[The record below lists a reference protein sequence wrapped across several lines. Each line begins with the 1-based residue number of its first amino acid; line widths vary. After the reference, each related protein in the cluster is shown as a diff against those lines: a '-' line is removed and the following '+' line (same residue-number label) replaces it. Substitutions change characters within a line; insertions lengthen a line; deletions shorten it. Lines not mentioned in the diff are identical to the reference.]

1 MNSQKA
7 PQPLTTEE
15 LDALLFQPTGAKLTI
30 AQSDELASLRSVL
43 TDFRDASVIAAEHH
57 YRRASITP
65 TRSRTMSAFWAF
77 AAAVLLVSIASPMA
91 FRHHPA
97 PTPAVATVSPQQ
109 QPIPAVS
116 DEVLLADVQADLD
129 ASVPSPMLP
138 LTNSTTTKSTTQR
151 TR

>member
-7 PQPLTTEE
+7 PQLLTTEE
-15 LDALLFQPTGAKLTI
+15 LDALLFQPSGARLTI
-30 AQSDELASLRSVL
+30 AQSDELDALRSVL
-43 TDFRDASVIAAEHH
+43 TDFRAASVIAAEHH
-57 YRRASITP
+57 YHRASITP
-65 TRSRTMSAFWAF
+65 TRSRTTSVFWAF
-77 AAAVLLVSIASPMA
+77 AAAALLVSIASPMA

-97 PTPAVATVSPQQ
+97 PIPAVATVSPQQ
-109 QPIPAVS
+109 PIPAIS

-138 LTNSTTTKSTTQR
+138 LTNSTTTKSPTQR